1 MIPDRAPA
9 PPAARA
15 AGRTGARS
23 VGPGVARSV
32 TRTVVLG
39 TALALALPAAGPST
53 GRARAQGVGDAP
65 AKPGAADAAALSRIG
80 FVDIPYLIDRAPQAL
95 EAERRLEAEFRP
107 RQAELERQ
115 RSELATLAAR
125 LADSSRTID
134 DVERTRLDREARGLE
149 RRIERDEQDF
159 REELS
164 IQKNNEFKTVRILV
178 LEAIARFGK
187 RLDYDLIVS
196 DGVLYADERI
206 DVTERILESLSREHA
221 RLQSS
226 NQ

>member
-1 MIPDRAPA
+1 MSPDRAPRRRA
-9 PPAARA
+9 FPPPRGGDRGAARA
-15 AGRTGARS
+15 RGAR
-23 VGPGVARSV
+23 ARA
-32 TRTVVLG
+32 VVPLAALVVSA
-39 TALALALPAAGPST
+39 ALAGAPAVADEAAGP
-53 GRARAQGVGDAP
+53 
-65 AKPGAADAAALSRIG
+65 ALSRIG

-95 EAERRLEAEFRP
+95 EAERRLESEFRP
-107 RQAELERQ
+107 RQAEIERQ
-115 RSELATLAAR
+115 RAELATLAAR
-125 LADSSRTID
+125 LADSSGSLD
-134 DVERTRLDREARGLE
+134 DAERTRLDREVRGLE

-221 RLQSS
+221 RLQSRA
-226 NQ
+226 Q